1 MTPEM
6 RWTHLLSDS
15 FGVRVATSEA
25 TAITL
30 AAICRSC
37 SAFSVMYWI
46 MVGGYIM
53 LIVLPPAP
61 AGEKFTAGLAAPRC
75 ASSCSSSKARHTDQW

>member
-1 MTPEM
+1 LDLALPTLSASQLTTPEM

-37 SAFSVMYWI
+37 SAFSVMYSIIRLEVTSCW
-46 MVGGYIM
+46 GYYFD
-53 LIVLPPAP
+53 LRQNKLWV
-61 AGEKFTAGLAAPRC
+61 
-75 ASSCSSSKARHTDQW
+75 